1 MADKKT
7 ASRRKPSPL
16 GVKAFALL
24 DRRAHLCGRYTSRTQ
39 VQPDTTDNSADGIDV
54 SSRAVPLT
62 ALGSGDAG
70 NITQGLPHNGTANG
84 CVDGR

>member
-1 MADKKT
+1 MADKTT
-7 ASRRKPSPL
+7 ASRRKPSLL

-24 DRRAHLCGRYTSRTQ
+24 DRRAHLCGRYTSHTR
-39 VQPDTTDNSADGIDV
+39 VRPDTANAADGIDV
-54 SSRAVPLT
+54 PSRAVPLT

>member
-7 ASRRKPSPL
+7 SSRRKPSPL

-24 DRRAHLCGRYTSRTQ
+24 DRRDRLSGRHASRTQ
-39 VQPDTTDNSADGIDV
+39 VQPDTANVADRIDV

-62 ALGSGDAG
+62 ASGSGDTG
-70 NITQGLPHNGTANG
+70 NIMQGLPCNGTANG
-84 CVDGR
+84 CEDGR